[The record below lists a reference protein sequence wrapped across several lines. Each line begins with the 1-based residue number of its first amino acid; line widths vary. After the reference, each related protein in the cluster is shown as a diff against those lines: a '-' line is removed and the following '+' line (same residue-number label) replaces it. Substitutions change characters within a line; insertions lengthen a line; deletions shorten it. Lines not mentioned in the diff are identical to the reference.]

1 VNRKS
6 WRCREPR
13 WWGVVFTASTLMF
26 LASPPAGATDA
37 AVPHS
42 DPQSDKERSG
52 LLQQVKGAVQD
63 TLHSG
68 VGWLAGGKSEPLVL
82 QQGGASY
89 LANWLHGRKTAS
101 GERYDMNE
109 LTAAHKTLPFGTRVI
124 VRSLQ
129 TGREVAV
136 RIVDRGPHLKDRI
149 IDLSHAAVVALG
161 IKGDG
166 VSQVQIVDSAAQKAL
181 PVSKVPMAANGHAAV
196 QGQTHDKPQ
205 QNKAR
210 HQPSVSQNKPSHAK
224 GHPTPLSAGAKNSAG
239 KVNAKAA
246 ASHKTNKSLGGASKS
261 STQSAVPSKSAKTP
275 ATKSSTSLSSAHKSK
290 K

>member
-1 VNRKS
+1 
-6 WRCREPR
+6 
-13 WWGVVFTASTLMF
+13 MF
-26 LASPPAGATDA
+26 LVSPSAGATDT
-37 AVPHS
+37 AVPHN

-166 VSQVQIVDSAAQKAL
+166 VSQVQLVDSAAQKVL
-181 PVSKVPMAANGHAAV
+181 P
-196 QGQTHDKPQ
+196 
-205 QNKAR
+205 
-210 HQPSVSQNKPSHAK
+210 
-224 GHPTPLSAGAKNSAG
+224 
-239 KVNAKAA
+239 
-246 ASHKTNKSLGGASKS
+246 TNP
-261 STQSAVPSKSAKTP
+261 VTP
-275 ATKSSTSLSSAHKSK
+275 ATGEHATPLPHQKLLKPNTSQAQAITGRKKSTGKAKAGRPGKSSATTTKAKR
-290 K
+290 